1 MIVNHSHKFIFVH
14 VPKSAGTSVTQLF
27 SQYSSY
33 RDLEVGG
40 TALGEALQGEF
51 KKRFG
56 LTKHA
61 TAAEIRTIV
70 GPELW
75 SEYFSFGIVRNPYAR
90 AQSTFHFMKRWRGN
104 KEMDRLK
111 FIENMPDFRTF
122 AVSPK
127 LQRKQFHR
135 LLWSQAQWLC
145 DEAGKLLVSQV
156 GHLESLNADL
166 DAIQAAIPGL
176 PKRQQVTL
184 EAPKRNKSA
193 SDDDELLNLLR
204 DEPEVEQALYEAY
217 RDDFETFGYPRFRVA
232 TPTSVGRVQPVAT
245 D

>member
-1 MIVNHSHKFIFVH
+1 VIVNHTHKFIFVH
-14 VPKSAGTSVTQLF
+14 VPKSAGTSVTELF

-40 TALGEALQGEF
+40 TQLGEVLQNEF

-61 TAAEIRTIV
+61 TAGEIRAIV
-70 GPELW
+70 GAELW
-75 SEYFSFGIVRNPYAR
+75 DAYYSFGIVRDPYAR

-122 AVSPK
+122 ALSPK
-127 LQRKQFHR
+127 LKRKQFHR
-135 LLWSQAQWLC
+135 LLWSQTQWLC
-145 DEAGKLLVSQV
+145 DESGKLLVNQV
-156 GHLESLNADL
+156 GRLEALDADL
-166 DAIQAAIPGL
+166 RSIQAAIPDL
-176 PKRQQVTL
+176 PQRKKQAPP
-184 EAPKRNKSA
+184 APKRNKSDA
-193 SDDDELLNLLR
+193 DDEALQQLLR

-217 RDDFETFGYPRFRVA
+217 RDDFETFGYERFKA
-232 TPTSVGRVQPVAT
+232 
-245 D
+245 

>member
-1 MIVNHSHKFIFVH
+1 MIVNHTHKFIFVH

-27 SQYSSY
+27 SQYSSF

-40 TALGEALQGEF
+40 TALGESLQNEF

-61 TAAEIRTIV
+61 TASEIRAIV

-75 SEYFSFGIVRNPYAR
+75 SAYYSFGIVRNPYAR

-111 FIENMPDFRTF
+111 FIENMPDFKTF
-122 AVSPK
+122 ALSHK
-127 LQRKQFHR
+127 LKRKQVHR
-135 LLWSQAQWLC
+135 LLWTQTQWLC
-145 DEAGKLLVSQV
+145 DEAGKLLVDRV
-156 GHLESLNADL
+156 GRLESLDADL
-166 DAIQAAIPGL
+166 HAIQQAIPGL
-176 PKRQQVTL
+176 PERHERAL
-184 EAPKRNKSA
+184 EAPMRNKSEA
-193 SDDDELLNLLR
+193 DEAALHQLLR

-217 RDDFETFGYPRFRVA
+217 REDFEVFGYPRF
-232 TPTSVGRVQPVAT
+232 TP
-245 D
+245 

>member
-1 MIVNHSHKFIFVH
+1 MIVNHTHKFIFVH
-14 VPKSAGTSVTQLF
+14 VPKSAGTSVTELF

-40 TALGEALQGEF
+40 TQLGEALQNEF

-61 TAAEIRTIV
+61 TASEIRSIV
-70 GPELW
+70 GADLW
-75 SEYFSFGIVRNPYAR
+75 DSYFAFGIVRNPYAR

-122 AVSPK
+122 ALSPK
-127 LQRKQFHR
+127 LKRKQFHR
-135 LLWSQAQWLC
+135 LLWSQTQWLC
-145 DEAGKLLVSQV
+145 DDTGRLLVNQV
-156 GHLESLNADL
+156 GRLESLDADL
-166 DAIQAAIPGL
+166 AHIQTQIPGL
-176 PKRQQVTL
+176 PERPAQAAL
-184 EAPKRNKSA
+184 EAPKRNKSDA
-193 SDDDELLNLLR
+193 DDEALTQLLR

-217 RDDFETFGYPRFRVA
+217 QDDFTHFGYPRFTR
-232 TPTSVGRVQPVAT
+232 
-245 D
+245 